1 MSAHNIKKDTLIKKL
16 ANSNLTSKKEPTIS
30 DVWNLLASVNST
42 VSSHNT
48 HFTNIN
54 TNLQSLES
62 NFNSMQSSLNDLR
75 NELSQLKFDK
85 IALES
90 ELALLRDKFDKF
102 ENSPS
107 TQSPPYSFDVYS
119 EVRDRMSREKNIL
132 VFNVPDSVDEDLDVP
147 LNIGVDLFK
156 DLSLPSIKIIR
167 SKRLGKFSTKN
178 RPILFELD
186 SPSNVFEI
194 LKTKSKLRLI
204 ERCRNVSISEDRTA
218 SQRAHINKLRS
229 DLSEKRTGSSNI
241 TGVFPILHKKTNSS
255 PKGSTC

>member
-1 MSAHNIKKDTLIKKL
+1 MSVNNIKKDTPIKKP
-16 ANSNLTSKKEPTIS
+16 ANSNLISKKEPTIS

-42 VSSHNT
+42 VSSHNM

-62 NFNSMQSSLNDLR
+62 NFNSMQTSLNDLR
-75 NELSQLKFDK
+75 KELSKLKSDK
-85 IALES
+85 IALET

-107 TQSPPYSFDVYS
+107 TQSPPYSFDVYTK
-119 EVRDRMSREKNIL
+119 VRDRMSRDKNIL
-132 VFNVPDSVDEDLDVP
+132 VFNVPDSVDEDLNVS

-204 ERCRNVSISEDRTA
+204 DRWRNVSISEDGTA
-218 SQRAHINKLRS
+218 WQRAHINNLRPE
-229 DLSEKRTGSSNI
+229 LSEKRSQGENNWFIKYNRSI
-241 TGVFPILHKKTNSS
+241 PYLAQKT
-255 PKGSTC
+255 